1 MKSLITTIIL
11 LFSIIASSF
20 ACRCMIDNAKL
31 TYFVTNKYVFRAEVE
46 TVSKCQN
53 NKYEYRID
61 IERVYKGDLED
72 VKINVYT
79 DCITS
84 CAFQLEEG
92 KEYIFFTDLIN
103 NNIDFCEYRLSKED
117 AAYDYT
123 KKYLE
128 KIADTELDYLVI
140 QDEND
145 KKIGEMQIRDGH
157 IDGLVKLY
165 YPTGEVHMRGM
176 FIKGVQNGG
185 FEILRLRSEDQDF
198 WQGDYEN
205 GQRVRMWIHIIT
217 KANGEKLY
225 EHIFYEDGEEVERH
239 KLDPESQIR
248 QYSPKN

>member
-1 MKSLITTIIL
+1 MRNLITTLAFLFLII
-11 LFSIIASSF
+11 SSSS
-20 ACRCMIDNAKL
+20 ACRCMLDDARL
-31 TYFVTNKYVFRAEVE
+31 TYFVTSKYVFRAEVE
-46 TVSKCQN
+46 TVSECQD

-61 IERVYKGDLED
+61 VERVYKGDLSDE
-72 VKINVYT
+72 KINVYT

-92 KEYIFFTDLIN
+92 KEYIFFTDLQN
-103 NNIDFCEYRLSKED
+103 NNIDFCEYRLAKGEPE
-117 AAYDYT
+117 YNYT

-128 KIADTELDYLVI
+128 KVADTELDYLVI
-140 QDEND
+140 ENENE
-145 KKIGEMQIRDGH
+145 KIIGEMQVRDGH
-157 IDGLVKLY
+157 IDGLVKLF

-176 FIKGVQNGG
+176 FIKGIQNGG
-185 FEILRLRSEDQDF
+185 FEILRLRKEYKDF

-217 KANGEKLY
+217 KTNGDKLY

-239 KLDPESQIR
+239 KLDQESQIK

>member
-1 MKSLITTIIL
+1 MKQLITTFIL

-20 ACRCMIDNAKL
+20 ACRCMLDEARL

-46 TVSKCQN
+46 KVTECQN

-61 IERVYKGDLED
+61 VERVYKGDLED
-72 VKINVYT
+72 EKINVYT

-92 KEYIFFTDLIN
+92 KEYIFFTDLQN
-103 NNIDFCEYRLSKED
+103 NNIDFCEYRVAKGD
-117 AAYDYT
+117 PDYDYT

-128 KIADTELDYLVI
+128 RVADTELDYLVI
-140 QDEND
+140 EDNKEN
-145 KKIGEMQIRDGH
+145 KLGEMQIRDGN
-157 IDGLVKLY
+157 IDGLVKLF

-176 FIKGVQNGG
+176 FINGIQTGG
-185 FEILRLRSEDQDF
+185 FEILRLRGKNKDF

-205 GQRVRMWIHIIT
+205 GNRVRMWIHITT

-225 EHIFYEDGEEVERH
+225 EHVFYEDGEEVERH
-239 KLDPESQIR
+239 KLDPESQIKL
-248 QYSPKN
+248 YSPKN